1 MPVEAAVMGT
11 SIYCQVPIPLVNIDR
26 VLREKQNT
34 PNVTFPQWSVF
45 SAN

>member
-11 SIYCQVPIPLVNIDR
+11 SIYCQAPIPLVNIDR

-34 PNVTFPQWSVF
+34 LNVAFLQCSIF
-45 SAN
+45 STN